1 MEFAVLLLLFVMNA
15 FNMTTENPV
24 STMIENLFIILVS
37 LYVISK
43 FVITGKSSIQNP
55 FILDWCT
62 NLMQLLDNYVCIL
75 ISK

>member
-24 STMIENLFIILVS
+24 STVIENLFIILVS

-43 FVITGKSSIQNP
+43 FVITG
-55 FILDWCT
+55 
-62 NLMQLLDNYVCIL
+62 
-75 ISK
+75 